1 MVTLHLDHLFLLGLL
16 CASLHWIVAR
26 STMAEPLWSRAT
38 GKWDE
43 LLRCPACSGFWIANG
58 LWTLG
63 VRPLGDGF
71 LSVFLTGALG
81 AILTPIFEA
90 VMLWGLAMS
99 AVEREEAA
107 SPPDESARETP
118 AS

>member
-16 CASLHWIVAR
+16 CASLHWLVAR
-26 STMAEPLWSRAT
+26 SAAAKPLWSRAV

-43 LLRCPACSGFWIANG
+43 LLRCPACSGFWLANG

-81 AILTPIFEA
+81 AVLTPIFEA
-90 VMLWGLAMS
+90 AMLWGLAVS
-99 AVEREEAA
+99 AVERAEPETVA
-107 SPPDESARETP
+107 DETP
-118 AS
+118 PAAQ